1 MNFSQGIK
9 FDGVYTIEVRDKD
22 GNLKDREVVENLI
35 VNTGLAEIAGLVGNT
50 GSPTA
55 FTYLAVGSA
64 STAAAA
70 TDTTL
75 ETELTDGGLERAA
88 ATVTRATTTAT
99 NDTLQL
105 VKTFSVTGTKSVRE
119 GGVFNDAS
127 VGTMLSR
134 SVLTSDKN
142 LESGD
147 TFTLTYQLICKN
159 D

>member
-1 MNFSQGIK
+1 MNFSQGVK
-9 FDGVYTIEVRDKD
+9 FDGVYTIEVKDKD

-35 VNTGLAEIAGLVGNT
+35 VNTGLAEIAGLIGNT

-64 STAAAA
+64 STAANA

-75 ETELTDGGLERAA
+75 ETELTDGGLERASA
-88 ATVTRATTTAT
+88 AVTRQTTNAA

-105 VKTFSVTGTKSVRE
+105 VKTFTVTGTKTVRE
-119 GGVFNDAS
+119 VGVFNDAS

-142 LESGD
+142 LEAGD

>member
-1 MNFSQGIK
+1 MK
-9 FDGVYTIEVRDKD
+9 FNGNISFKGVYTIDVIDKN
-22 GNLKDREVVENLI
+22 GKQKYHEIIENLI
-35 VNTGLAEIAGLVGNT
+35 VNAGLAEIAGLIGNT

-55 FTYLAVGSA
+55 FTYLAVGSG
-64 STAAAA
+64 STAATA

-75 ETELTDGGLERAA
+75 ETELTDGGLERSS

-105 VKTFSVTGTKSVRE
+105 VKTFTVTDTKTVRE
-119 GGVFNDAS
+119 VGVFNAS
-127 VGTMLSR
+127 ENGDMMSR
-134 SVLTSDKN
+134 SVLTADKN

-147 TFTLTYQLICKN
+147 TFILTYKLICKN

>member
-1 MNFSQGIK
+1 MNFSQGVK
-9 FDGVYTIEVRDKD
+9 FDGIYTIEVRDKD

-88 ATVTRATTTAT
+88 ATVTRTTTTTT

-105 VKTFSVTGTKSVRE
+105 VKTFSVTGTKTVRE
-119 GGVFNDAS
+119 VGVFNDAS

>member
-1 MNFSQGIK
+1 MNFS
-9 FDGVYTIEVRDKD
+9 
-22 GNLKDREVVENLI
+22 GNLKFEGIYTIDVKDKNGKRKYYEVIKNLI
-35 VNTGLAEIAGLVGNT
+35 VNTGLAEIAGLIGST
-50 GSPTA
+50 GLPTA
-55 FTYLAVGSA
+55 FTYLAVGSG

-88 ATVTRATTTAT
+88 ATVTRTTTTAT

-105 VKTFSVTGTKSVRE
+105 VKAFTVTGTKTVRE
-119 GGVFNDAS
+119 VGVFNAS
-127 VGTMLSR
+127 SSGDMMSR

-147 TFTLTYQLICKN
+147 TLTLTYKLICKN

>member
-1 MNFSQGIK
+1 MNFLQGIK

-64 STAAAA
+64 STAATA

-75 ETELTDGGLERAA
+75 ETELTDGGLERAS
-88 ATVTRATTTAT
+88 ATVARTTTTTT

-105 VKTFSVTGTKSVRE
+105 VKTFIVTGTKTVRE
-119 GGVFNDAS
+119 VGVFNGDS

>member
-1 MNFSQGIK
+1 MNFSQGVK
-9 FDGVYTIEVRDKD
+9 FDGIYTIEVRDKD

-35 VNTGLAEIAGLVGNT
+35 VNTGLAEIAGLIGNT
-50 GSPTA
+50 GTPTA

-75 ETELTDGGLERAA
+75 ETELTDGGLERASA
-88 ATVTRATTTAT
+88 AVTRQTTNAA

-105 VKTFSVTGTKSVRE
+105 VKTFTVTGTKTVRE
-119 GGVFNDAS
+119 VGVFNDAS

-142 LESGD
+142 LEAGD

>member
-1 MNFSQGIK
+1 MNFSQGVK
-9 FDGVYTIEVRDKD
+9 FDGIYTIEVRDKD

-64 STAAAA
+64 STAANA

-75 ETELTDGGLERAA
+75 ETELTDGGLERAS
-88 ATVTRATTTAT
+88 ATVTRQTTTAA

-105 VKTFSVTGTKSVRE
+105 VKTFTVTGTKTVRE
-119 GGVFNDAS
+119 VGVFNDS
-127 VGTMLSR
+127 TSGTMLSR

-147 TFTLTYQLICKN
+147 TFTLTYQLICRN

>member
-9 FDGVYTIEVRDKD
+9 FDGIYTIEVRDKD

-35 VNTGLAEIAGLVGNT
+35 VNTGLAEIAGLIGNT

-64 STAAAA
+64 STAATA
-70 TDTTL
+70 TDIAL

-88 ATVTRATTTAT
+88 ATVTKQTTTVT
-99 NDTLQL
+99 GDTLQL
-105 VKTFSVTGTKSVRE
+105 VKTFNVTGTKTVRE
-119 GGVFNDAS
+119 VGVFNDATA
-127 VGTMLSR
+127 GTMMSR

>member
-1 MNFSQGIK
+1 MK
-9 FDGVYTIEVRDKD
+9 FNGNISFKGVYTIDVIDKNGKQKYYEVI
-22 GNLKDREVVENLI
+22 ENLI
-35 VNTGLAEIAGLVGNT
+35 VNAGLAEIAGLIGNT

-55 FTYLAVGSA
+55 FTYLAVGSG

-88 ATVTRATTTAT
+88 ATVTRTTTTAT

-105 VKTFSVTGTKSVRE
+105 VKAFTVTGTKTVRE
-119 GGVFNDAS
+119 VGVFNAS
-127 VGTMLSR
+127 SSGDMMSR
-134 SVLTSDKN
+134 SVLTADKN

-147 TFTLTYQLICKN
+147 TFTLTYKLICKN

>member
-9 FDGVYTIEVRDKD
+9 FDGIYTIEVKDKD

-35 VNTGLAEIAGLVGNT
+35 VNAGLAEIAGLVGNT

-64 STAAAA
+64 STAATA
-70 TDTTL
+70 TDTAL

-88 ATVTRATTTAT
+88 ATVTKQTTTVAD
-99 NDTLQL
+99 DTLQL
-105 VKTFSVTGTKSVRE
+105 VKTFNVTGTKTVRE
-119 GGVFNDAS
+119 VGVFNDAIA
-127 VGTMLSR
+127 GTMLSR

>member
-1 MNFSQGIK
+1 MNFSQGVK
-9 FDGVYTIEVRDKD
+9 FDGIYTIEVRDKD

-35 VNTGLAEIAGLVGNT
+35 VNTGLAEIAGLIGNT
-50 GSPTA
+50 GTPTA

-75 ETELTDGGLERAA
+75 ETELTDGGLERASA
-88 ATVTRATTTAT
+88 NVSRVTTTTT

-105 VKTFSVTGTKSVRE
+105 VKTFSVTGTKTVRE
-119 GGVFNDAS
+119 VGVFNDSS
-127 VGTMLSR
+127 VGIMLSR

-142 LESGD
+142 LENGD

>member
-88 ATVTRATTTAT
+88 ATVTRTTTTAT

-105 VKTFSVTGTKSVRE
+105 VKTFTVTGTKTVRE
-119 GGVFNDAS
+119 VGVFNDSSA
-127 VGTMLSR
+127 GTMLSR
-134 SVLTSDKN
+134 SVLTTDKN
-142 LESGD
+142 LEGGN

>member
-88 ATVTRATTTAT
+88 ATVTRTTTTAT
-99 NDTLQL
+99 NDTLQ
-105 VKTFSVTGTKSVRE
+105 
-119 GGVFNDAS
+119 A
-127 VGTMLSR
+127 
-134 SVLTSDKN
+134 
-142 LESGD
+142 
-147 TFTLTYQLICKN
+147 CKN
-159 D
+159 I

>member
-88 ATVTRATTTAT
+88 ATVTRTTTTAT

-105 VKTFSVTGTKSVRE
+105 VKAFSVTGTKTVRE
-119 GGVFNDAS
+119 VGVFNDS
-127 VGTMLSR
+127 TSGTMLSR
-134 SVLTSDKN
+134 SVLTADKN

>member
-1 MNFSQGIK
+1 MNFSQGVK
-9 FDGVYTIEVRDKD
+9 FDGIYTIEVRDKE

-35 VNTGLAEIAGLVGNT
+35 VNTGLAEIAGLIGNT
-50 GSPTA
+50 GTPTA

-88 ATVTRATTTAT
+88 AIVTRTTTTAT

-105 VKTFSVTGTKSVRE
+105 VKTFNVTGTKTVRE
-119 GGVFNDAS
+119 VGVFNDS
-127 VGTMLSR
+127 STGTMMSR

-142 LESGD
+142 LENGD

>member
-1 MNFSQGIK
+1 MNFSQGVK
-9 FDGVYTIEVRDKD
+9 FDGIYTIEVRDKD

-35 VNTGLAEIAGLVGNT
+35 VNTGLAEIAGLIGNT
-50 GSPTA
+50 GTPTA

-88 ATVTRATTTAT
+88 ATVTRTTTTTT

-105 VKTFSVTGTKSVRE
+105 VKVFTVTGTKTVRE
-119 GGVFNDAS
+119 VGVFNDSS
-127 VGTMLSR
+127 VGIMLSR
-134 SVLTSDKN
+134 SVLVSDKN

>member
-1 MNFSQGIK
+1 MNFSQGVK

-64 STAAAA
+64 STAANA

-75 ETELTDGGLERAA
+75 ETELTDGGLERAS
-88 ATVTRATTTAT
+88 ATVTRTTTTTT

-105 VKTFSVTGTKSVRE
+105 VKAFSVTGTKTVRE
-119 GGVFNDAS
+119 VGVFNDAS